1 MRFFLLLVVVGLFVP
16 VDVVLAGDWSLDLG
30 DSEFPLTPNEELEK
44 QNRGRKEEKKRPK
57 CSNPVWTSLEE
68 VRHVKQLHLA

>member
-44 QNRGRKEEKKRPK
+44 PKLKEEKKK
-57 CSNPVWTSLEE
+57 KGAKKASIFFGE
-68 VRHVKQLHLA
+68 V